1 MAYFAFDSVIYE
13 NTFELFGFSIAS
25 VVMSV
30 GLIYGIIQ
38 EYHRYEVLI
47 TSSVVLGFQSIQ
59 LLLLLPLY
67 NSFGWRLYRIIGTD
81 EKLVRMYKLYC
92 FFITLVKVDVLLTL
106 LVLLMGLFFVQFDWW
121 ISYVGLSIGTALC
134 ILSAPICVIGVR
146 KEKLSIVILWCLWAM
161 ALPGY
166 LIYKIANFWI
176 VGKIHQW
183 NGSTLHDKDLK
194 IMLTVLS
201 ASTILTRFFLCITVI
216 IAATNFGKGLRDIY
230 QRDRKFVNPES
241 ASLLDKQAAMKIGP
255 NGEIIFQGEEE
266 GETSINNN
274 NNMV

>member
-106 LVLLMGLFFVQFDWW
+106 LVLLMGRMYHF
-121 ISYVGLSIGTALC
+121 
-134 ILSAPICVIGVR
+134 
-146 KEKLSIVILWCLWAM
+146 CL
-161 ALPGY
+161 L
-166 LIYKIANFWI
+166 
-176 VGKIHQW
+176 
-183 NGSTLHDKDLK
+183 
-194 IMLTVLS
+194 
-201 ASTILTRFFLCITVI
+201 
-216 IAATNFGKGLRDIY
+216 
-230 QRDRKFVNPES
+230 
-241 ASLLDKQAAMKIGP
+241 SLLLCYQ
-255 NGEIIFQGEEE
+255 
-266 GETSINNN
+266 
-274 NNMV
+274 